1 MTLENKL
8 ILITGGARDIGR
20 AISKNLAKNG
30 ANLAINFYGS
40 LDEANSLENELKED
54 NIDALFLQGDMTSEV
69 DVKNFIDQ
77 ATTKFGTNIHG
88 LVNVSGG
95 LVERRTID
103 QMDLDFLNKV
113 MHLNLNSSFLTI
125 KYSLPFMSDG
135 SSIVN
140 FASQAG
146 RDGGGPGASAYASSK
161 GAVMTFTRSMAK
173 ELGPKG
179 IRVNALCPGMISTT
193 FHDNFTKSEVRSNVA
208 NATPLKREGTSDE
221 IALIVKFL
229 LSNDASFLT
238 GVTEPIEYSF
248 IFLAPVLYGIHAV
261 LTGVSLAV
269 SYWLHIRLGFSF
281 SAGAIDYV
289 LFFKLS
295 QNPLLGFLP

>member
-1 MTLENKL
+1 MTLQNKL

-20 AISKNLAKNG
+20 AITKNLAKNG

-125 KYSLPFMSDG
+125 KHSLPFMSDG

-221 IALIVKFL
+221 MASIVKFL

-238 GVTEPIEYSF
+238 GVNLDSNGGL
-248 IFLAPVLYGIHAV
+248 IF
-261 LTGVSLAV
+261 S
-269 SYWLHIRLGFSF
+269 
-281 SAGAIDYV
+281 
-289 LFFKLS
+289 
-295 QNPLLGFLP
+295 

>member
-1 MTLENKL
+1 MTLQNKL

-20 AISKNLAKNG
+20 AITKNLAKNG

-54 NIDALFLQGDMTSEV
+54 KIDALFLQGDMTSEV

-113 MHLNLNSSFLTI
+113 MNLNLNSSFLTI
-125 KYSLPFMSDG
+125 KHSLPFMSEG

-221 IALIVKFL
+221 MASIVKFL

-238 GVTEPIEYSF
+238 GVNLDSNGGL
-248 IFLAPVLYGIHAV
+248 IF
-261 LTGVSLAV
+261 S
-269 SYWLHIRLGFSF
+269 
-281 SAGAIDYV
+281 
-289 LFFKLS
+289 
-295 QNPLLGFLP
+295 